1 MELLDKCGLALRK
14 HNYLAEDLYLQN
26 PLEMALEKDDC
37 YKSFELL
44 FDYFFKNEEGNQSFA
59 YQIVMRNLTSLMAK
73 PELE

>member
-1 MELLDKCGLALRK
+1 MKLLNKCGLAQRK

-44 FDYFFKNEEGNQSFA
+44 FDYFFKNEEGN
-59 YQIVMRNLTSLMAK
+59 
-73 PELE
+73 